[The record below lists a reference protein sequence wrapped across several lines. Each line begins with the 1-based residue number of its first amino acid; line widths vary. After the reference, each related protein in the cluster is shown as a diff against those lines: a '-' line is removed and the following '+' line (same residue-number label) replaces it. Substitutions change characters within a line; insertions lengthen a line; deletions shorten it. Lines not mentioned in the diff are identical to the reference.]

1 MVLEIKNIYYIILFF
16 LIIGSVFDIT
26 NSKIKKQVFLFNFIV
41 IFLFATL
48 RYGVGSDYFQ
58 YEALYQEAL
67 PLTKLKLKEL
77 LSNTHNLELGYL
89 ILQSLIKEFTIS
101 YRIFLIIYNL
111 ILFYFL
117 YKGIIYNKNRN
128 IQLLIFYSLFYLF
141 YITSTYRQGMAIVI
155 LYYNLQNL
163 ELNNKKKFILYV
175 IFAGMFHRISFI
187 YLLFYPILQKKIK
200 KRVYIFLFI
209 ICFIL
214 GYIDFLEKVLNIL
227 NLRLNTFSFFRR
239 VYYYYTVKNNGK
251 IGVSLLGY
259 LQKII
264 LIFFMSFNL
273 NRNKI
278 IYNNLFFYYII
289 SFILFSNVGV
299 LAGRISAVFAIVQ
312 VYYFSN
318 SIYYLKKW
326 EKVILI
332 FVLIVF
338 CCMYFIKELYT
349 INPIRNEYNYLP
361 YKILI
366 F

>member
-163 ELNNKKKFILYV
+163 ELNNKKNLYY
-175 IFAGMFHRISFI
+175 M
-187 YLLFYPILQKKIK
+187 
-200 KRVYIFLFI
+200 
-209 ICFIL
+209 
-214 GYIDFLEKVLNIL
+214 
-227 NLRLNTFSFFRR
+227 
-239 VYYYYTVKNNGK
+239 
-251 IGVSLLGY
+251 
-259 LQKII
+259 
-264 LIFFMSFNL
+264 
-273 NRNKI
+273 
-278 IYNNLFFYYII
+278 
-289 SFILFSNVGV
+289 
-299 LAGRISAVFAIVQ
+299 
-312 VYYFSN
+312 
-318 SIYYLKKW
+318 
-326 EKVILI
+326 
-332 FVLIVF
+332 
-338 CCMYFIKELYT
+338 
-349 INPIRNEYNYLP
+349 
-361 YKILI
+361 
-366 F
+366 